1 VNARA
6 HADENE
12 AVRQLAAAALQ
23 AERKWRARAIAGSP
37 GWRPARTARLEAE
50 AAAEAGAEAERA
62 SRTSEATE
70 GSPPFG
76 RSVSPATV
84 SPEGMLQRQQD
95 ARRRIY
101 LRLKAEQ
108 RGERATCAAYT
119 LVSRRLNGLS
129 PPVE

>member
-1 VNARA
+1 MVP
-6 HADENE
+6 E
-12 AVRQLAAAALQ
+12 ASAAAQLAAAALQ

-37 GWRPARTARLEAE
+37 GWRPARAAKLEAE
-50 AAAEAGAEAERA
+50 AEAEAGRTSRA
-62 SRTSEATE
+62 SEATD

-76 RSVSPATV
+76 RSVSPAAV
-84 SPEGMLQRQQD
+84 SPEGVLQRQQD

>member
-1 VNARA
+1 MR
-6 HADENE
+6 H
-12 AVRQLAAAALQ
+12 LAAAALQ

-37 GWRPARTARLEAE
+37 GWRPARAAKQEAGAGAGAGGEAEAE
-50 AAAEAGAEAERA
+50 AAGA
-62 SRTSEATE
+62 STTSEATD
-70 GSPPFG
+70 GSPPFRTS
-76 RSVSPATV
+76 RSASPAA
-84 SPEGMLQRQQD
+84 SPEGVLQRQQD

-119 LVSRRLNGLS
+119 LISRRMNGMS

>member
-1 VNARA
+1 MYRDYDRSCSYNACGVFRKDLRTEQLRA
-6 HADENE
+6 TTSASGRRLGDSTTTH
-12 AVRQLAAAALQ
+12 
-23 AERKWRARAIAGSP
+23 
-37 GWRPARTARLEAE
+37 RP
-50 AAAEAGAEAERA
+50 
-62 SRTSEATE
+62 
-70 GSPPFG
+70 
-76 RSVSPATV
+76 
-84 SPEGMLQRQQD
+84 RQQRPLRVTTQKRKNIVTTPGHPPTLPRSD